1 VQEGLEGAVGVG
13 GKRSSEARLPRPG
26 RYRRDA
32 GQGQEGATALV
43 TRGTGQR
50 LGPRGDGW
58 GGKNRG
64 ATAHS
69 KEKRG
74 DNRRRLQREM
84 HESGRRTGAAV
95 HEREAAQVL
104 AGGIEAR
111 WPEMA

>member
-1 VQEGLEGAVGVG
+1 MDPGAMVGA
-13 GKRSSEARLPRPG
+13 AR
-26 RYRRDA
+26 
-32 GQGQEGATALV
+32 
-43 TRGTGQR
+43 
-50 LGPRGDGW
+50 
-58 GGKNRG
+58 NRG
-64 ATAHS
+64 AAAHS
-69 KEKRG
+69 REKRG